1 MAANVNFLDSL
12 KDKVVIVT
20 GASSGIGAQTA
31 VHFAKLGSQV
41 VITGR
46 NAENLEATKKK
57 CIEAGAESNKII
69 LVIGDVTK
77 ASDCKAIVQKA
88 IDSFGRLDC
97 LVNNAGILV
106 PGSVEVATEDDY
118 NKQMDAN
125 VKSVFLMT
133 SEATPHLIA
142 SKGNVVNVSS
152 VCGIRAFPG
161 ICVYNMS
168 KAAVDQFTES
178 AALDLASKGVR
189 VNAVNPGVIVTEVHK
204 RAGMNEE
211 QYQKY
216 LEHSKTTHALGRVGN
231 VEEVA
236 SVITFL
242 ASSGASYIT
251 GAHIPVD
258 GGRHAMCPR

>member
-1 MAANVNFLDSL
+1 MAGTFLESL

-20 GASSGIGAQTA
+20 GASSGIGVETA
-31 VHFAKLGSQV
+31 VHFARLGSKV

-46 NAENLEATKKK
+46 NAENLEKTRKK
-57 CIEAGAESNKII
+57 CVEACADESKIVSI
-69 LVIGDVTK
+69 TGDVTK
-77 ASDCKAIVQKA
+77 SEDCKVIIKNC
-88 IDSFGRLDC
+88 IDSFEKLDV

-106 PGSVEVATEDDY
+106 MGSVEVATEEDY
-118 NKQMDAN
+118 IKQMDAN
-125 VKSVFLMT
+125 AKSVFLMT
-133 SEATPHLIA
+133 TAATPHLIN
-142 SKGNVVNVSS
+142 SKGNVINISS

-178 AALDLASKGVR
+178 AALDLAKHGVR

-204 RAGMNEE
+204 RAGVSEE